1 MNNQLI
7 VSNDEL
13 GSKIYTIRGLQVMLD
28 RDLAEWYGVET
39 KQINKAVK
47 RNMGRFPKIFMFQL
61 TDSEYHYLKFQ
72 NDILKQS
79 FKI

>member
-1 MNNQLI
+1 MNNEI
-7 VSNDEL
+7 VVLNDEL
-13 GSKIYTIRGLQVMLD
+13 RNKIYTLRGLQVMVD
-28 RDLAEWYGVET
+28 WDLAELYSVET